1 MKRSWNLEVNWIC
14 TQKGTKIGL
23 IPGPSITCHLLP
35 AAHTLPLPAYLILYP
50 TLCHLSHILLLS
62 LPHTSASQ
70 ASTQPHVP
78 IPHCPACL
86 TSLPLP
92 SHHTAHPC
100 STLPHAN
107 SCPLLHALCLLPGLL
122 CPSPTALREW
132 ASATLGERCLLQRR
146 LLLSDEGDK
155 DRVAERSIPDLS

>member
-1 MKRSWNLEVNWIC
+1 MNWIC

-23 IPGPSITCHLLP
+23 IPGSSITCHLLP

-70 ASTQPHVP
+70 ASTLPHVP
-78 IPHCPACL
+78 SPTALPASPAC
-86 TSLPLP
+86 PFP
-92 SHHTAHPC
+92 HITAHPC

>member
-1 MKRSWNLEVNWIC
+1 MKRSWKLEVNWIC

-23 IPGPSITCHLLP
+23 IPGSSITCHLLP

-70 ASTQPHVP
+70 ASTLPHVP
-78 IPHCPACL
+78 NPHCPACL

-92 SHHTAHPC
+92 SHH
-100 STLPHAN
+100 ST
-107 SCPLLHALCLLPGLL
+107 PLLHPASCKLLPSAA
-122 CPSPTALREW
+122 CPLPSAWSAVPQSHSPERVGFSNTWGEV
-132 ASATLGERCLLQRR
+132 SA
-146 LLLSDEGDK
+146 
-155 DRVAERSIPDLS
+155 AEKAPSQ